1 MGNMKTV
8 LAAVTLAAASL
19 ILGSLA
25 LAGEESGKD
34 LLSEDKAIQ
43 MALDAYPGVVVKA
56 YKETRRGGEVWDVEI
71 KNKDG
76 RMGKFYYDVK
86 THELVKSGFEYD

>member
-1 MGNMKTV
+1 MGNMKRV
-8 LAAVTLAAASL
+8 IAVVTLVAGAL
-19 ILGSLA
+19 TMGSLA

-34 LLSEDKAIQ
+34 LLSEDKAVQ

-56 YKETRRGGEVWDVEI
+56 YKETKQGREVWEVQI

-76 RMGKFYYDVK
+76 RTGKFYFDVK
-86 THELVKSGFEYD
+86 THELVKSEFEYD